1 MSYSKLLCGGLTILV
16 VDDGVT
22 LNENGIYH
30 ISSLDWSNTDTVST
44 GAWVVRNDDVLS
56 IIDGNAVVLIDNGI
70 AADSDVPRS
79 ESNNQEIICTYVIV
93 RSVEEETSNPSVL
106 WPKEAPALLSYVTRK
121 QEI

>member
-1 MSYSKLLCGGLTILV
+1 MSYSKLVCGGLTILV

>member
-1 MSYSKLLCGGLTILV
+1 MSYSKLVCGGLTILV

-30 ISSLDWSNTDTVST
+30 IPSLDWSNTDTVST